1 MDYVVYAV
9 PFFLVAI
16 ILEISYGFLKNNN
29 TYRLNDSVSS
39 LFMGS
44 LRTLNKLVI
53 IGFGGYFFAAI
64 ETHYALWRMDTNSWM
79 TWLFAFIAYDLC
91 YYWFHRISHERQIF
105 WAAHVAHHQSEDYN
119 LSTALRQT
127 GTGALITWVF
137 FMPLFWIGVPST
149 VVVSVASINLIY
161 QFWVHSE
168 HIPKLGWVET
178 FFVTASNH
186 RVHHAQNDE
195 YMDKNYGGVFILW
208 DRLFGTFKE
217 EENKIP
223 CVYGIRGSLKTFNPL
238 WANLHIY
245 VKILKEMITAKDWK
259 EKLYAPF
266 ARTSW
271 QPQSVSSPIAKEK
284 FNVATFTKFNPQ
296 ISLIK
301 SGYAFAQLLVLTW
314 LGFMLLES
322 TSFTYA
328 QLCIIVGMM
337 AFTMY
342 STSLWLD
349 GKTGFAMEIIRLSV
363 CMFLVAYAYQA
374 DLAQSLAA
382 GLFIYTLIN
391 VAYLLFMRRYEVAV
405 SFS

>member
-1 MDYVVYAV
+1 
-9 PFFLVAI
+9 
-16 ILEISYGFLKNNN
+16 
-29 TYRLNDSVSS
+29 
-39 LFMGS
+39 
-44 LRTLNKLVI
+44 
-53 IGFGGYFFAAI
+53 
-64 ETHYALWRMDTNSWM
+64 
-79 TWLFAFIAYDLC
+79 
-91 YYWFHRISHERQIF
+91 
-105 WAAHVAHHQSEDYN
+105 
-119 LSTALRQT
+119 
-127 GTGALITWVF
+127 
-137 FMPLFWIGVPST
+137 
-149 VVVSVASINLIY
+149 
-161 QFWVHSE
+161 
-168 HIPKLGWVET
+168 
-178 FFVTASNH
+178 
-186 RVHHAQNDE
+186 
-195 YMDKNYGGVFILW
+195 
-208 DRLFGTFKE
+208 
-217 EENKIP
+217 
-223 CVYGIRGSLKTFNPL
+223 
-238 WANLHIY
+238 
-245 VKILKEMITAKDWK
+245 MITAKDWK

-342 STSLWLD
+342 CTSLWLD
-349 GKTGFAMEIIRLSV
+349 GKAGFAMEIIRLSV

-391 VAYLLFMRRYEVAV
+391 VAYLLFMRRYEVVV